1 MVHRTSSELT
11 ARLYFVLQIGLLHR
25 HSRCTRCRR
34 PQRELPRDGNDGI
47 AWRCGR
53 PCGRRLSIRHG
64 TFFSE
69 SHLSLATIVELVYL
83 WVHDNVSCDTLHH
96 ELDMSNHTLV
106 DWKSFCRDICGEH
119 FLANP
124 VVVGGPGIV
133 VEIDES
139 LFCRRKYNVGRLV
152 REQWV
157 FGGIEVGTPDK
168 KAFLVAVPRRDA
180 ATLLPIITQFVAPG
194 STIISDCWRAYNTL
208 GLQGYTH
215 LTVNH
220 SINFVDPNTGA
231 CTNHIEN
238 YWQHAKQRN
247 KREYGTARTQLDSY
261 LIEYMWRARY
271 HKNMQTFIEHVRA
284 VYPPH

>member
-1 MVHRTSSELT
+1 MHAVPATPEGAAERWQRRHCVAVRQAVRKT
-11 ARLYFVLQIGLLHR
+11 AVYQAWHFLFGKSPVARH
-25 HSRCTRCRR
+25 HSRAGVSVGAR
-34 PQRELPRDGNDGI
+34 QRVLRYAAPRARHEQSHTGGLEELLPRHL
-47 AWRCGR
+47 WRA
-53 PCGRRLSIRHG
+53 LSR
-64 TFFSE
+64 
-69 SHLSLATIVELVYL
+69 
-83 WVHDNVSCDTLHH
+83 
-96 ELDMSNHTLV
+96 
-106 DWKSFCRDICGEH
+106 
-119 FLANP
+119 ANP

-180 ATLLPIITQFVAPG
+180 ATLLPIITRYVAPG